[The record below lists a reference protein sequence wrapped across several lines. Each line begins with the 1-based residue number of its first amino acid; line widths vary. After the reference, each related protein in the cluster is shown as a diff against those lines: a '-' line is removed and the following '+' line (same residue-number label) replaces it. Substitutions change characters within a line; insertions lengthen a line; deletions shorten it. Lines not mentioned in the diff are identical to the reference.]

1 MRTWTIFTEDTN
13 REGIRRVLDLTVG
26 LEGYTLLYGQGFWV
40 GNGQTYKENSLLIV
54 VLTTDGEM
62 IRDIAR
68 EIKKLNNQESVLVT
82 SFKTEMERI

>member
-1 MRTWTIFTEDTN
+1 MRTWTIYTEDMN

-54 VLTTDGEM
+54 VLTNDGEM

-68 EIKKLNNQESVLVT
+68 RIKEENHQESVMIT
-82 SFKTEMERI
+82 WAKTEREMI